1 MMRKGVLILSG
12 LMLLLGSACSK
23 DDEGLRPDPAGT
35 ATVNMMDEEHGAT
48 LLGSSPV
55 RIDAAHNFY
64 GPGCLLADV
73 GPAAGLGSVGEPA
86 YEGMSDRLAVIPGH
100 GYVMLDAE
108 TLLRFPS
115 GRYAKEVNST
125 WYRVYVE
132 EWIVREEQ
140 TVGAVVKFAPEKAA
154 PTGLPAWEE
163 PVDIYSTSSRIQ
175 LPDGEYEAFSTS
187 VDYVICEITRGADGH
202 PELSVGPGPEATAG
216 YYTPVY
222 LRRGDIYTRLHVWQR

>member
-1 MMRKGVLILSG
+1 MSG
-12 LMLLLGSACSK
+12 LVLLLGSACSK
-23 DDEGLRPDPAGT
+23 DDEGLRPNPPGT

-48 LLGSSPV
+48 QLGSSPV

-73 GPAAGLGSVGEPA
+73 GPVAGLGSVGEPA
-86 YEGMSDRLAVIPGH
+86 YDGMGNRIAVIPGH
-100 GYVMLDAE
+100 GYGVIDEE

-115 GRYAKEVNST
+115 GRYAKEVNSV

-132 EWIVREEQ
+132 DWIVREEK
-140 TVGAVVKFAPEKAA
+140 TVGAVVKYAPEKAD

-163 PVDIYSTSSRIQ
+163 PVDIYYTSSHIQ
-175 LPDGEYEAFSTS
+175 LSDGEYEAFSS
-187 VDYVICEITRGADGH
+187 APDYVTCEITRGADGN
-202 PELSVGPGPEATAG
+202 PELSVGPGPEATPG

-222 LRRGDIYTRLHVWQR
+222 LRRGDVYTCLKVWQR